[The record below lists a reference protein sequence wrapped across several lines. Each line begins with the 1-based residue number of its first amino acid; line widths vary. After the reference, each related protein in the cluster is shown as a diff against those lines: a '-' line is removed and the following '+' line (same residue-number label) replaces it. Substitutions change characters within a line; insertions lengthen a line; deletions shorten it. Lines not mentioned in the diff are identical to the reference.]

1 MPESGTYGS
10 VRGVPGNR
18 HPYRDR
24 QQPKALAAAHGR
36 AHCRGGS
43 IDACRTTARWARC
56 RRCAV
61 HAQQSYFENMVGIVS
76 AQVGLVVVIV
86 LGTVLRSV

>member
-24 QQPKALAAAHGR
+24 QQPPTAAFPTADAGRPKLDAL
-36 AHCRGGS
+36 
-43 IDACRTTARWARC
+43 
-56 RRCAV
+56 
-61 HAQQSYFENMVGIVS
+61 VS
-76 AQVGLVVVIV
+76 AEATAQLLVAMPPK
-86 LGTVLRSV
+86 TE

>member
-24 QQPKALAAAHGR
+24 QHR
-36 AHCRGGS
+36 R
-43 IDACRTTARWARC
+43 TARLQWGSNHQRNDSPMNWADP
-56 RRCAV
+56 
-61 HAQQSYFENMVGIVS
+61 SDTNI
-76 AQVGLVVVIV
+76 VGLY
-86 LGTVLRSV
+86 LPAQSSSSVN

>member
-24 QQPKALAAAHGR
+24 QQARQKRNVETAIVFLPAALAFGKAGWR
-36 AHCRGGS
+36 RVVKILVLS
-43 IDACRTTARWARC
+43 VRKLPPWLRC
-56 RRCAV
+56 
-61 HAQQSYFENMVGIVS
+61 
-76 AQVGLVVVIV
+76 
-86 LGTVLRSV
+86 

>member
-24 QQPKALAAAHGR
+24 QQRELHFCVEALAPECLNHWLRVCLMTGDHELLIGSNLLWVHGSSQTVSVQSSR
-36 AHCRGGS
+36 LDGAFRIRG
-43 IDACRTTARWARC
+43 R
-56 RRCAV
+56 
-61 HAQQSYFENMVGIVS
+61 
-76 AQVGLVVVIV
+76 
-86 LGTVLRSV
+86 